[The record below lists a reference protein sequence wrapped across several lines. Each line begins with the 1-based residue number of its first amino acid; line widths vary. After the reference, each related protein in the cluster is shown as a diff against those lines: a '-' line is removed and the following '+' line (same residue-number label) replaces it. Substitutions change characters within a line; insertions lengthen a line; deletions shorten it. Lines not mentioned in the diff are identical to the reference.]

1 MRHLRP
7 IRRAGSLRPQ
17 RPRRGPSRSRRG
29 YAEAVAVARSAKDG
43 DALRAGMAVLAA
55 LHLADTDQR
64 AEAATAVR
72 RTGGL
77 YRLTSCDRLLAPY

>member
-1 MRHLRP
+1 MRLDAYLQRIDYSGDMRP
-7 IRRAGSLRPQ
+7 
-17 RPRRGPSRSRRG
+17 
-29 YAEAVAVARSAKDG
+29 SAD
-43 DALRAGMAVLAA
+43 VLAA